1 MRTFWRRSIAFL
13 LSRITLLLVIKPD
26 QALSFGLGGF
36 SVTDCGRHCIHAK
49 SSSAFARSRSSRT
62 TPVTRS
68 QSMEPVT
75 NIRFRKS
82 CTTSGLNAVMDIVGV
97 SPEPIHSAFAFAT
110 FGPQPFW
117 LLMIVLPNKEF
128 TKKIMGKMDVV
139 IFFALVH
146 FFIVSASIVQ
156 PGATA
161 PLLEF
166 NDVFD
171 PAKDS
176 QAAFMN
182 MVTNYPNFVAE
193 EWPHVLTWDLFV
205 GRYIWLDG
213 LKRGIF
219 TSHSVLFTN
228 LIGPP
233 GLLLHL
239 GTCLV
244 TGKGFG
250 GSNEALEDD
259 NYEIEN

>member
-1 MRTFWRRSIAFL
+1 MKYSLNKSLVL
-13 LSRITLLLVIKPD
+13 LFAQLALLQHD
-26 QALSFGLGGF
+26 QAQAFQVGGISAATRPTESAF
-36 SVTDCGRHCIHAK
+36 SRSVPRSSSDSVTSVRPQTAK
-49 SSSAFARSRSSRT
+49 SSN
-62 TPVTRS
+62 S
-68 QSMEPVT
+68 Q
-75 NIRFRKS
+75 
-82 CTTSGLNAVMDIVGV
+82 LNAVMDIVGV
-97 SPEPIHSAFAFAT
+97 SPEPIHTAFAFAT

-117 LLMIVLPNKEF
+117 LLMILLPGNEL

-139 IFFALVH
+139 IFFALLH
-146 FFIVSASIVQ
+146 FFIVSASIVE
-156 PGATA
+156 PGGTA

-219 TSHSVLFTN
+219 TSHSVLFSN

-233 GLLLHL
+233 GLLMHWV
-239 GTCLV
+239 TCLV

-250 GSNEALEDD
+250 GDNEAE
-259 NYEIEN
+259 EI

>member
-1 MRTFWRRSIAFL
+1 MRNFAFL
-13 LSRITLLLVIKPD
+13 FSQLTLLLILKQD
-26 QALSFGLGGF
+26 QALSFQLGGP
-36 SVTDCGRHCIHAK
+36 SVTNGGRHSIHVEI
-49 SSSAFARSRSSRT
+49 SSSAFARSRAL
-62 TPVTRS
+62 PTRCD
-68 QSMEPVT
+68 QPLQLMT
-75 NIRFRKS
+75 KTRQRKS
-82 CTTSGLNAVMDIVGV
+82 FSDSRLNMDIVGV
-97 SPEPIHSAFAFAT
+97 SPEPIHTAFAFAT

-117 LLMIVLPNKEF
+117 VLMILLPKWDF
-128 TKKIMGKMDVV
+128 TKKIMGNLGKSRFVARIVRSCFECLQSFLTASNYMIHSNSFFPNVSYTIVDVI

-193 EWPHVLTWDLFV
+193 EWPHVLTWDLFI

-213 LKRGIF
+213 LKRGRWFSSTQKYIF
-219 TSHSVLFTN
+219 Y
-228 LIGPP
+228 
-233 GLLLHL
+233 
-239 GTCLV
+239 C
-244 TGKGFG
+244 
-250 GSNEALEDD
+250 D
-259 NYEIEN
+259 

>member
-1 MRTFWRRSIAFL
+1 MISTYS
-13 LSRITLLLVIKPD
+13 K
-26 QALSFGLGGF
+26 
-36 SVTDCGRHCIHAK
+36 
-49 SSSAFARSRSSRT
+49 
-62 TPVTRS
+62 
-68 QSMEPVT
+68 
-75 NIRFRKS
+75 
-82 CTTSGLNAVMDIVGV
+82 CT
-97 SPEPIHSAFAFAT
+97 H
-110 FGPQPFW
+110 
-117 LLMIVLPNKEF
+117 VLPIAKINSFFFF
-128 TKKIMGKMDVV
+128 TIQDVV

-213 LKRGIF
+213 LKRG
-219 TSHSVLFTN
+219 
-228 LIGPP
+228 G
-233 GLLLHL
+233 GLLRCTLIL
-239 GTCLV
+239 PSTSMEFLSL
-244 TGKGFG
+244 TAYFSLPFFFSGKVCSHHIRSF
-250 GSNEALEDD
+250 LP
-259 NYEIEN
+259 I

>member
-1 MRTFWRRSIAFL
+1 L
-13 LSRITLLLVIKPD
+13 L
-26 QALSFGLGGF
+26 
-36 SVTDCGRHCIHAK
+36 
-49 SSSAFARSRSSRT
+49 
-62 TPVTRS
+62 
-68 QSMEPVT
+68 
-75 NIRFRKS
+75 
-82 CTTSGLNAVMDIVGV
+82 
-97 SPEPIHSAFAFAT
+97 
-110 FGPQPFW
+110 
-117 LLMIVLPNKEF
+117 
-128 TKKIMGKMDVV
+128 
-139 IFFALVH
+139 H

-171 PAKDS
+171 PSKDS

-213 LKRGIF
+213 LKRGRLLSTIQKSFVRRKSFFDGYATIVSYRFCRCLPFSHSDSGIF
-219 TSHSVLFTN
+219 TSHSVLFAN

-233 GLLLHL
+233 GLLIHWV
-239 GTCLV
+239 TCLV

-250 GSNEALEDD
+250 GSNEALE
-259 NYEIEN
+259 NEI

>member
-1 MRTFWRRSIAFL
+1 MRNFL
-13 LSRITLLLVIKPD
+13 FLFSQLTLLLILKQD
-26 QALSFGLGGF
+26 QALSFQLGGP
-36 SVTDCGRHCIHAK
+36 SVTNGVRHSSHAET
-49 SSSAFARSRSSRT
+49 SSSAFARSGGRRT
-62 TPVTRS
+62 LPIGCD
-68 QSMEPVT
+68 QPLEPMT
-75 NIRFRKS
+75 KIRQRKS
-82 CTTSGLNAVMDIVGV
+82 FSDSRLNMDIVGV
-97 SPEPIHSAFAFAT
+97 SPEPIHTAFAFAT

-117 LLMIVLPNKEF
+117 LLMILLPKWDF
-128 TKKIMGKMDVV
+128 TKKIMGNLDVI

-193 EWPHVLTWDLFV
+193 EWPHVLTWDLFI

-219 TSHSVLFTN
+219 TSHSVLFAN

-233 GLLLHL
+233 GLLLHWV
-239 GTCLV
+239 TCLV

-250 GSNEALEDD
+250 GTNEALEEDEVED
-259 NYEIEN
+259 I

>member
-1 MRTFWRRSIAFL
+1 MRSAIKRSLALLFL
-13 LSRITLLLVIKPD
+13 QLTLLLILKID
-26 QALSFGLGGF
+26 QAQSFGQGGVPITE
-36 SVTDCGRHCIHAK
+36 SGRQSINAA
-49 SSSAFARSRSSRT
+49 SSSSTFARLRYGRT
-62 TPVTRS
+62 RYTS
-68 QSMEPVT
+68 CKQSLEPLT
-75 NIRFRKS
+75 KIRRGKLSNDFR
-82 CTTSGLNAVMDIVGV
+82 LNAVMDIVGV

-117 LLMIVLPNKEF
+117 LLMILLPGNEF
-128 TKKIMGKMDVV
+128 TKKIMGKMGKNSLSHNARTIQPYRHARDRFFFYSVVSLRGLSQKPLLSFFMVYVDVV
-139 IFFALVH
+139 IFFALLH

-213 LKRGIF
+213 LKRG
-219 TSHSVLFTN
+219 
-228 LIGPP
+228 G
-233 GLLLHL
+233 
-239 GTCLV
+239 
-244 TGKGFG
+244 
-250 GSNEALEDD
+250 
-259 NYEIEN
+259 

>member
-1 MRTFWRRSIAFL
+1 MRSLKQCLAFYKL
-13 LSRITLLLVIKPD
+13 ALLLVLKPD
-26 QALSFGLGGF
+26 KALSFGCGVL
-36 SVTDCGRHCIHAK
+36 SVTDSCRHSAHAEPF
-49 SSSAFARSRSSRT
+49 SAFARSNGMIKIRPTTYKQAIHPSTTIPRT
-62 TPVTRS
+62 KS
-68 QSMEPVT
+68 YSD
-75 NIRFRKS
+75 FR
-82 CTTSGLNAVMDIVGV
+82 LNAVMDIVGV

-117 LLMIVLPNKEF
+117 LLMILLPKTEF
-128 TKKIMGKMDVV
+128 TKRIMGKMDVV

-146 FFIVSASIVQ
+146 FFIVSASIAQ

-171 PAKDS
+171 PAKDT

-219 TSHSVLFTN
+219 TSHSVLFAN

-233 GLLLHL
+233 GLLLHWV
-239 GTCLV
+239 TCLV

-250 GSNEALEDD
+250 DSNEAQEND
-259 NYEIEN
+259 NYEAEEI

>member
-1 MRTFWRRSIAFL
+1 MTTLSRQTLGFLFAQLALLILQPDLASSFGSHGRLSIRRSLETETSFASGNARWTKEISTA
-13 LSRITLLLVIKPD
+13 RD
-26 QALSFGLGGF
+26 QSAPSTRNQIQGTRNTETRLG
-36 SVTDCGRHCIHAK
+36 
-49 SSSAFARSRSSRT
+49 
-62 TPVTRS
+62 
-68 QSMEPVT
+68 
-75 NIRFRKS
+75 
-82 CTTSGLNAVMDIVGV
+82 MDIVGV
-97 SPEPIHSAFAFAT
+97 SPEPIHSAFSFAT

-117 LLMIVLPNKEF
+117 LLMILLPNNEL
-128 TKKIMGKMDVV
+128 TKKVMGKLDVV
-139 IFFALVH
+139 IFFCLVH

-219 TSHSVLFTN
+219 TSHSVLFAN

-233 GLLLHL
+233 GLLLHWV
-239 GTCLV
+239 TCLV

-250 GSNEALEDD
+250 GSNEALE
-259 NYEIEN
+259 EE

>member
-1 MRTFWRRSIAFL
+1 MLYFSFQFI
-13 LSRITLLLVIKPD
+13 LLLVIRYD
-26 QALSFGLGGF
+26 YALSFGI
-36 SVTDCGRHCIHAK
+36 GRRPVDDIYRK
-49 SSSAFARSRSSRT
+49 SLVESPVIFPCLIGMKTTSAPPDRLFGRAAIVRGTKSRASSR
-62 TPVTRS
+62 
-68 QSMEPVT
+68 
-75 NIRFRKS
+75 
-82 CTTSGLNAVMDIVGV
+82 LNAAMDIVGV

-117 LLMIVLPNKEF
+117 LLMIILPTNEI
-128 TKKIMGKMDVV
+128 TKKTMGKIDVV

-213 LKRGIF
+213 LKRGVF
-219 TSHSVLFTN
+219 TSHSVLFAN

-233 GLLLHL
+233 GLLLHWV
-239 GTCLV
+239 TCLL

-250 GSNEALEDD
+250 GTNEALGE
-259 NYEIEN
+259 

>member
-1 MRTFWRRSIAFL
+1 MRFFWRRRLAVLFSQL
-13 LSRITLLLVIKPD
+13 TLLLILQQD
-26 QALSFGLGGF
+26 QVLSFGLGGL
-36 SVTDCGRHCIHAK
+36 SVIDNGRHSIHAE
-49 SSSAFARSRSSRT
+49 SSSALARSKRKRMMPATCNQFLGPMSKI
-62 TPVTRS
+62 
-68 QSMEPVT
+68 QQ
-75 NIRFRKS
+75 RKS
-82 CTTSGLNAVMDIVGV
+82 DTDFRLNAVMDIIGV

-117 LLMIVLPNKEF
+117 LLMILLPKTEF

-139 IFFALVH
+139 IFFSLVH
-146 FFIVSASIVQ
+146 FFIVSASIIQ

-213 LKRGIF
+213 LERGIF

-233 GLLLHL
+233 GLLLHWV
-239 GTCLV
+239 TCLV

-250 GSNEALEDD
+250 GSNEALDD
-259 NYEIEN
+259 EN

>member
-1 MRTFWRRSIAFL
+1 MRQYNRIGFSLVFL
-13 LSRITLLLVIKPD
+13 QLASLLLLRTD
-26 QALSFGLGGF
+26 HALSFGVGGLPTSKF
-36 SVTDCGRHCIHAK
+36 DEGASQMKTSNTFV
-49 SSSAFARSRSSRT
+49 RSR
-62 TPVTRS
+62 VTGNIPTLS
-68 QSMEPVT
+68 YQPLNQKS
-75 NIRFRKS
+75 NIRQNI
-82 CTTSGLNAVMDIVGV
+82 SGTRRNMNIVGV
-97 SPEPIHSAFAFAT
+97 SPEPIHTAFSFAT

-117 LLMIVLPNKEF
+117 LLMILLPTQDV

-146 FFIVSASIVQ
+146 FFIVSASIAQ

-171 PAKDS
+171 PGKDS

-213 LKRGIF
+213 LKRGVF
-219 TSHSVLFTN
+219 TSHSVLFAN

-233 GLLLHL
+233 GLLLHWA
-239 GTCLV
+239 TCLV

-250 GSNEALEDD
+250 GTNEALDE
-259 NYEIEN
+259 E

>member
-1 MRTFWRRSIAFL
+1 M
-13 LSRITLLLVIKPD
+13 
-26 QALSFGLGGF
+26 GL
-36 SVTDCGRHCIHAK
+36 
-49 SSSAFARSRSSRT
+49 SSAFVGPRPGSTRT
-62 TPVTRS
+62 GTVVQHPSIQKRQKFTSTNPTKTSLNGV
-68 QSMEPVT
+68 ME
-75 NIRFRKS
+75 
-82 CTTSGLNAVMDIVGV
+82 IVGV

-117 LLMIVLPNKEF
+117 VLMILLPKNDI
-128 TKKIMGKMDVV
+128 TKKVMGSLDVV
-139 IFFALVH
+139 IFFALLH

-156 PGATA
+156 PDSTA

-171 PAKDS
+171 PSKDS

-205 GRYIWLDG
+205 GRWVWLDG
-213 LKRGIF
+213 LRRGIF
-219 TSHSVLFTN
+219 TSHSVLFCN

-233 GLLLHL
+233 GLLMHWI
-239 GTCLV
+239 TCLL

-250 GSNEALEDD
+250 ANEATE
-259 NYEIEN
+259 EVSE